1 MGCMPCLQQV
11 PTRSGTQSLPCAM
24 LGVKPCCQNPVYL
37 LARPGTCMWA
47 SDPAHSCLLLHSGAA
62 LGTLT
67 KSPGCEWQWL
77 LCYPVQEPM
86 PVPWRVGARS
96 QPCARQAGQPRGPGA
111 RNLSPHTL
119 LAWEEG
125 RLRPRL
131 LGDLVRKLRQ
141 LPPGQTQCQGSH
153 SEMHVGSSGT
163 TCSEDVTPSGDIRN
177 DSESSRPGR
186 QSP

>member
-1 MGCMPCLQQV
+1 MPCLQQV

-125 RLRPRL
+125 RL
-131 LGDLVRKLRQ
+131 
-141 LPPGQTQCQGSH
+141 LPPAPRGLGEKAPTAATRADSVPGEPLRDACWVLRD
-153 SEMHVGSSGT
+153 HVLRG
-163 TCSEDVTPSGDIRN
+163 CHP
-177 DSESSRPGR
+177 
-186 QSP
+186 QW